1 MNLVSMAFTAE
12 EAKEY
17 APVPLPDAGNAPKYP
32 WGLCLEL
39 NDEALAKLGITE
51 LPKVGSTLLL
61 QAHVQVVS
69 IGESQQIDNDKE
81 SRASLQ
87 ITEMALG
94 APDAA
99 DPADKIYK

>member
-12 EAKEY
+12 EAAEY
-17 APVPLPDAGNAPKYP
+17 SGGVTAAPGDQPKFP

-39 NDEALAKLGITE
+39 NDEALTKLGITE
-51 LPKVGSTLLL
+51 LPAVGSTLLL

-94 APDAA
+94 APEAG
-99 DPADKIYK
+99 DPAEKLYK